1 MNMGAF
7 AAGLGT
13 GALTAHKI
21 DTGVKREK
29 REAAMHGVQLESEQM
44 KLERMKKEGPVLDKE
59 IQVRGAKAD
68 FDLAEQNFSKEM
80 QAFEQ
85 QTRKLLA
92 QTQQQQAVAGQQRLP
107 DELKVA
113 REDLNSK
120 VLESVKR
127 QTANI
132 WGVAKLGNTDMAL
145 EMYNGSM
152 LVEPGQKAKAL
163 RFEEVDV
170 PGVDGKPG
178 TKAKV
183 MVIEPDTKGGKPRKI
198 PVNALEQLY
207 QQYGAKYEKVGND
220 IVRIGRDGS
229 TTPVYQADKF
239 AHTTDGDIY
248 STRTGNPAAGGI
260 NPGAGGTPP
269 PGSGRAKKID
279 DRVKMAIDKVIM
291 PKFGGRFEGGLFFP
305 DEANKNVALRATE
318 LAGQYVRGGMDP
330 EAAGAKAVKEAEREQ
345 ALKPRNPGD
354 GYNGPKPWK
363 K

>member
-1 MNMGAF
+1 MNLGSF

-21 DTGVKREK
+21 DTGIKREK
-29 REAAMHGVQLESEQM
+29 REETEFGLRKQILELGVD
-44 KLERMKKEGPVLDKE
+44 RAKKEQPVLDKE
-59 IQVRGAKAD
+59 LQVRGAKAD
-68 FDLAEQNFSKEM
+68 FDLAEQKFTGEM

-85 QTRKLLA
+85 QTRRVLA

-107 DELKVA
+107 DELRVA
-113 REDLNSK
+113 REDLNNK
-120 VLESVKR
+120 VLEAVKR

-132 WGVAKLGNTDMAL
+132 WGVAKMGNTDMAL

-152 LVEPGQKAKAL
+152 LVEPGQKAKAI

-170 PGVDGKPG
+170 PGADGKPG

-183 MVIEPDTKGGKPRKI
+183 MVIEPEAKGGKARKI
-198 PVNALEQLY
+198 PVTALEQLY

-220 IVRIGRDGS
+220 IVRVGRDG
-229 TTPVYQADKF
+229 TVTPVYQTDKF
-239 AHTTDGDIY
+239 QHTPDGDVY
-248 STRTGNPAAGGI
+248 SERTGNLRHPAAGGL
-260 NPGAGGTPP
+260 GGGTPA

-305 DEANKNVALRATE
+305 DEKNKDIALRATE

-330 EAAGAKAVKEAEREQ
+330 EAAGAKAVKDAEREQ
-345 ALKPRNPGD
+345 ALKPKNPGD